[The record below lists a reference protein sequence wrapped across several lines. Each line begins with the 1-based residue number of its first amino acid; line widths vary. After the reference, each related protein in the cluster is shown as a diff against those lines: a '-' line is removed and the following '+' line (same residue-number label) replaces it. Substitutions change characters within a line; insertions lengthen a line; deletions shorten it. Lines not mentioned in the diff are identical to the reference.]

1 MRSSVLAAAAMGLV
15 VGGCGI
21 KVPFLPQKPA
31 MVSAPKPPK
40 PAKKIVAMPTRPS
53 CPAMADA
60 DWKPVLDGAIHKA
73 FDRTLRKRYR
83 DTAVQFRAGWSRDD
97 HDNVVLTAHRIGP
110 AGYALPEPGEGGEV
124 EVVFRACTGEVIKT
138 RKLAS
143 LERKP
148 RALSAVPASN

>member
-1 MRSSVLAAAAMGLV
+1 MGLV
-15 VGGCGI
+15 VAGCGM
-21 KVPFLPQKPA
+21 KVPFLPHKPA

-40 PAKKIVAMPTRPS
+40 PPKPPKKMAVMPTRPS
-53 CPAMADA
+53 CPAMTDA
-60 DWKPVLDGAIHKA
+60 QWKPVLDGAIHKA

-83 DTAVQFRAGWSRDD
+83 DTAVQFRTGWNRDD
-97 HDNVVLTAHRIGP
+97 RDNVVVTAHRIGP
-110 AGYALPEPGEGGEV
+110 AGYALPEPGKGGEV

-148 RALSAVPASN
+148 RPLATAPASN